1 MSHEYFIEIAKYNQW
16 ANQKFI
22 VWLQTLNEKQ
32 WSQSLVSSFMS
43 IADTVLHIVGAEQVW
58 HDRLIKVENPIWL
71 PSNFKG
77 GKAEALDAWNQSSK
91 LLVDYTQSL
100 SNESLDQI
108 IPYKRI
114 NGEALS
120 QPVFEILAHVFNHST
135 YHRGQLVTMLR
146 QVGFEDVSSTDLAL
160 FYRDK
165 NKII

>member
-1 MSHEYFIEIAKYNQW
+1 MSRFTY
-16 ANQKFI
+16 
-22 VWLQTLNEKQ
+22 
-32 WSQSLVSSFMS
+32 
-43 IADTVLHIVGAEQVW
+43 IADTVLHIVGDEQVW

-71 PSNFKG
+71 PANFKG